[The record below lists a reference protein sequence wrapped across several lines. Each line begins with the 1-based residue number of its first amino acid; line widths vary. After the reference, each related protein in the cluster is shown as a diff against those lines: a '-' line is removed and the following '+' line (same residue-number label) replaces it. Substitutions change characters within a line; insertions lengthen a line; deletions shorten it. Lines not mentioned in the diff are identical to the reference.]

1 MCFFPPRIAL
11 FHAGLKLMTPQFT
24 ILLPIT
30 RPPIFLPHGIETVL
44 AQTVAEFELFVI
56 CDGAP
61 RETVVCAESFA
72 RRDPRVK
79 VRAFAKDP
87 LHGESLRDLVLRE
100 ASGRFVAYLEDD
112 DLWFPD
118 HLEELGKTLESADF
132 GHTIHVTVSPL
143 GSVEALPSDLRIAE
157 FRQLFLDDL
166 FNRFG
171 LTVCGHRMDAY
182 RKLSE
187 GWAPTPFGIWP
198 DLHMWRKFFS
208 VQEFRFDTRMK
219 ITAVT
224 LPNWIRQ
231 NMTPE
236 ELTAE
241 SRSWL
246 LRVSDPEKRATIVEA
261 AWRSTVDKEIKQELD
276 FQKTRAELR
285 AAEFELAYL
294 REAHLAEQHGHSIQ
308 TLIDTQSELARISTA
323 YAVIQGTLAHWTKR
337 WEAERIKMDL
347 DMETLQRQHDC
358 LVQSRSWRLTRPFR
372 ALGKVGRQLESF
384 RRKYARKP
392 AG

>member
-1 MCFFPPRIAL
+1 
-11 FHAGLKLMTPQFT
+11 MTPQFT
-24 ILLPIT
+24 ILLPII
-30 RPPIFLPHGIETVL
+30 RPPIFLPQGIETVL
-44 AQTVAEFELFVI
+44 AQTVGEFELFVI

-72 RRDPRVK
+72 RRDTRVK
-79 VRAFAKDP
+79 VRAFPKDP
-87 LHGESLRDLVLRE
+87 LHGECLRDLVLRE

-132 GHTIHVTVSPL
+132 GHTIHVIVLPD

-208 VQEFRFDTRMK
+208 AQEFRFDTHMK

-224 LPNWIRQ
+224 LPNWVRQ
-231 NMTPE
+231 KMTSE

-241 SRSWL
+241 SRAWL
-246 LRVSDPEKRATIVEA
+246 LRVSDSEKRAAIAEA
-261 AWRSTVDKEIKQELD
+261 AWRSMVDKEIDQELD
-276 FQKTRAELR
+276 LRKTRAELR
-285 AAEFELAYL
+285 AAKCELAYL
-294 REAHLAEQHGHSIQ
+294 REAHLAEQHGHSIK
-308 TLIDTQSELARISTA
+308 TLIDTQSELVRISA
-323 YAVIQGTLAHWTKR
+323 AHAVIQSTLADWTKR
-337 WEAERIKMDL
+337 SEAERIKMDL
-347 DMETLQRQHDC
+347 DMETLQQQYDC
-358 LVQSRSWRLTRPFR
+358 LVQSRSWRFTRAFR

-384 RRKYARKP
+384 LRKY
-392 AG
+392 GT